1 MLCVSTERNERYANS
16 ESKNKT
22 NMYKQNESFFVFIS
36 FFFFSFHSWQ
46 SSAMLITYFDGP

>member
-36 FFFFSFHSWQ
+36 FFFFSLQSWQ